1 MEFIIELL
9 VELIIDGS
17 IEISEDERVSK
28 WIRYPI
34 ILVIVLLF
42 SIVIFGLIILG
53 IIFLKDYIYA
63 GLFFIVIG
71 VIMLIAGTMKFAKKY
86 TQKRNIKED

>member
-9 VELIIDGS
+9 VELFLEGS
-17 IEISEDERVSK
+17 IEISEDERVPR

-34 ILVIVLLF
+34 IIFILLLF
-42 SIVIFGLIILG
+42 TIIIFGLIILG
-53 IIFLKDYIYA
+53 IYFLKDNIYA
-63 GLFFIVIG
+63 GLFFILVG
-71 VIMLIAGTMKFAKKY
+71 LIMLMAGTIKFAKKY